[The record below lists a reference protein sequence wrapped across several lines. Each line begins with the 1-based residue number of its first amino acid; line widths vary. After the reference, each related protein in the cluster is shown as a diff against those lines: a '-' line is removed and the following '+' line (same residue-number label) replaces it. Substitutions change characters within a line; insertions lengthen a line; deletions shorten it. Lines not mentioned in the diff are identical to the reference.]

1 MLATAFALRYKRPFS
16 AGLCMAAEL
25 AGLGKRGMGVDVRFS
40 ESDGAQGEDVEEI
53 TGTFTPITPL
63 LV

>member
-1 MLATAFALRYKRPFS
+1 
-16 AGLCMAAEL
+16 MAAEL